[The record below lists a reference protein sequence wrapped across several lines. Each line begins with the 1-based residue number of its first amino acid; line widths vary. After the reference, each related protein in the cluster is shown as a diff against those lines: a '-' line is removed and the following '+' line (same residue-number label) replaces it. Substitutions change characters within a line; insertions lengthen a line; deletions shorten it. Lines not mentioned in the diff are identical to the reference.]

1 MRLHRMPF
9 ISSLLATSSLLYR
22 LFQGATSGTKL
33 RKAKTG
39 KRYMKQYRE
48 KFVQYFPTLVAE
60 LTERKLFDSCLK
72 RTPEHLKE
80 VRVKCFTVNIHIISR
95 RLLNTM

>member
-1 MRLHRMPF
+1 MPF

-22 LFQGATSGTKL
+22 LFQGTLSGTKFS
-33 RKAKTG
+33 KVKTG

-72 RTPEHLKE
+72 HDSEHLKE
-80 VRVKCFTVNIHIISR
+80 VSKYFTFSD
-95 RLLNTM
+95 

>member
-1 MRLHRMPF
+1 MPF

-22 LFQGATSGTKL
+22 LFQATTDGARS
-33 RKAKTG
+33 RKTKTG
-39 KRYMKQYRE
+39 KRYMKQYFE

-60 LTERKLFDSCLK
+60 LTERKLFNSCLK

-80 VRVKCFTVNIHIISR
+80 VKYA
-95 RLLNTM
+95 

>member
-1 MRLHRMPF
+1 MPF

-22 LFQGATSGTKL
+22 LFQGTNNGAKS
-33 RKAKTG
+33 RKTKTG
-39 KRYMKQYRE
+39 KRYMKQYYE
-48 KFVQYFPTLVAE
+48 KFVQYFPTLVAG

-80 VRVKCFTVNIHIISR
+80 VRIEHLTTNNGVLRLIIVS
-95 RLLNTM
+95 

>member
-1 MRLHRMPF
+1 MPF
-9 ISSLLATSSLLYR
+9 ISSLLATSNLLYR
-22 LFQGATSGTKL
+22 LFQGTSSGQKS
-33 RKAKTG
+33 KTG

-72 RTPEHLKE
+72 DTSEHLKE
-80 VRVKCFTVNIHIISR
+80 VNINCFITNNIFA
-95 RLLNTM
+95 L